1 MFLNVLIESPIRFS
15 LGAPLESDFACVLCL
30 QANPGH
36 GCVFPRKNPPAVYSW
51 LCLEPPRPQGSPQG
65 WCPCRGVRAGAAHGI
80 GTRSM
85 SPEHDPGT
93 GAQQQLLGLSQSRE
107 AALN

>member
-15 LGAPLESDFACVLCL
+15 LGAPLESDFACAVFASKSRSRLCFSKEKPPSCL
-30 QANPGH
+30 FLA
-36 GCVFPRKNPPAVYSW
+36 VFGASTTSG
-51 LCLEPPRPQGSPQG
+51 QSQG

>member
-51 LCLEPPRPQGSPQG
+51 LCLEPPRPQGSPRG
-65 WCPCRGVRAGAAHGI
+65 GVRAEVSAPVQHMGLGRDPCP
-80 GTRSM
+80 RSTIRG
-85 SPEHDPGT
+85 PEHSTSSWDCHKAGR
-93 GAQQQLLGLSQSRE
+93 QR
-107 AALN
+107 